1 MAFTDSTNPPSKPG
15 RQTEKAERF
24 RQLHQKGSPLLVLPN
39 AWDAPSARIF
49 EQLGFPAVAT
59 TSSGLATALGYPDGE
74 RISRDQ
80 LIDAVRRITRVVN
93 CPVSVDIET
102 GYGSSISAI
111 RETVQL
117 IIEAGGV
124 GINVEDSRP
133 ASQPE
138 LVELEYQVDLI
149 AALRE
154 KVTSLGVPV
163 VINARTDV
171 FLLEVGEPERRVEL
185 AVERASAYLEAGADC
200 VYPIGALPR
209 QWIADLA
216 SSIPGPINVLAGPS
230 APPLREL
237 AALGVARVS
246 FGGGLMRAALGYA
259 RAAARELLEQGT
271 YALLGQAALSGEDFE
286 ILFQLTRM

>member
-1 MAFTDSTNPPSKPG
+1 MAFTDSTNPSSNPG
-15 RQTEKAERF
+15 GQAEKAERF
-24 RQLHQKGSPLLVLPN
+24 RLRHQKGSPLLILPN

-80 LIDAVRRITRVVN
+80 LIEAVERIARVVN
-93 CPVSVDIET
+93 CPVSVDIEA
-102 GYGSSISAI
+102 GYGTSIPAI
-111 RETVQL
+111 QETVKM
-117 IIEAGGV
+117 IIKAGGV

-138 LVELEYQVDLI
+138 LVEPEYQVDLI
-149 AALRE
+149 AAIRE

-185 AVERASAYLEAGADC
+185 AVERARAYLEAGADC

-216 SSIPGPINVLAGPS
+216 SSIPGPINVLAGPF

-271 YALLGQAALSGEDFE
+271 YALLGQEALSGQDFE
-286 ILFQLTRM
+286 TLFQLTSM